1 MEKTQAL
8 VDFFSIVCHSDS
20 QSHLERL

>member
-8 VDFFSIVCHSDS
+8 IDFFSIVCHSDS
-20 QSHLERL
+20 QPHLERL